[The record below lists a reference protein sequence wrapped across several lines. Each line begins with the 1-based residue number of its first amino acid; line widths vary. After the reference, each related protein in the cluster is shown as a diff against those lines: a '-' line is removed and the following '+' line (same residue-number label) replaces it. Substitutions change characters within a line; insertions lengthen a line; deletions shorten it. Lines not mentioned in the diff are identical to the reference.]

1 MPDQVKTPDLG
12 RAQDNLQRRS
22 ERWIL
27 RGAPSDVSN
36 GNRGHVNHLARAG
49 SGSCCGRKKRAVSQ
63 QVMAAARKISNSS
76 PSPDFAEQARIAD
89 QMSKQQ
95 HEVQQAEG

>member
-1 MPDQVKTPDLG
+1 MALTEKALDCKPQ
-12 RAQDNLQRRS
+12 AHQDVRPRPPPAV
-22 ERWIL
+22 R
-27 RGAPSDVSN
+27 N

-76 PSPDFAEQARIAD
+76 PSPDFAKQARIAD